1 MPDGEVTSVPHPTME
16 PEKLVSSFRIPP
28 GKQIVLARDYD
39 PGYVAD
45 FVSRRDAADAL
56 SESIQLLA
64 EFQDKLYAQQTFAL
78 LVILQALD
86 AAGKDSVI
94 KHVFTGLN
102 PQGCEVHSFKA
113 PSAEE
118 LEHDYLWRS
127 AKVLPS
133 RGRIGI
139 FNRSYYEE
147 VLVVRVHPEL
157 LAAQHLTPGS
167 RDDAIWER
175 RYHDINHFERY
186 LVDNGIVV
194 LKCFLHLSRDE
205 QRQRFLKR
213 IERPEKNWKFSTA
226 DVQER
231 AHWDAYQHAY
241 EEALSHTSTREAP
254 WYVIPADHKWFTRL
268 CVATLMYYTLHD
280 LKLAYPV
287 VSDAHGQ
294 ELLQA
299 KAMLE
304 SERATE

>member
-1 MPDGEVTSVPHPTME
+1 MPHPTIE
-16 PEKLVSSFRIPP
+16 PEKLVDPFRVPP
-28 GKQIVLARDYD
+28 GKRIVLSKDYD
-39 PGYVAD
+39 PGYVAH
-45 FVSRRDAADAL
+45 FVSEHDAADAL
-56 SESIQLLA
+56 TESIQLLA
-64 EFQDKLYAQQTFAL
+64 EFQDKLYAQQTFSL

-118 LEHDYLWRS
+118 LDHDYLWRS
-127 AKVLPS
+127 VKALPA

-147 VLVVRVHPEL
+147 VLVARVHPEL
-157 LAAQHLTPGS
+157 LAAQHLPPGS
-167 RDDAIWER
+167 QDDAIWTR
-175 RYHDINHFERY
+175 RYKEINHFEHY

-194 LKCFLHLSRDE
+194 LKCFLHLSRGE
-205 QRQRFLKR
+205 QKQRFLKR
-213 IERPEKNWKFSTA
+213 IEQPDKNWKFSMA

-231 AHWDAYQHAY
+231 AHWDAYQHAF
-241 EEALSHTSTREAP
+241 EEALSHTSTLEAP

-268 CVATLMYYTLHD
+268 CVATLMYYTLRD
-280 LKLAYPV
+280 LKLAYPT
-287 VSDAHGQ
+287 VSDAHRQ

-299 KAMLE
+299 KALLE
-304 SERATE
+304 SERAAE